1 MTKHLLA
8 FILATLSG
16 LAAFNQTSILITSTE
31 VDNIMKGTYT
41 PSTYQASTVIN
52 NPNTISSELLS
63 RISPDSMKAYL
74 FALKSFQNRN
84 SASDTV
90 STTRG
95 IGAARR
101 WAYNKFLQ
109 YSAANENRLR
119 PAYLQF
125 DIGSGS
131 MCGVT
136 RHRNVIAALP
146 GTQTVDKSVILIQA
160 HFDSRCE
167 GGCDITCNAFGIE
180 DNATGTALVLELARV
195 MSKYSF
201 RNTIVFSLNTG
212 EEQGKYGAEAMA
224 RYFNNNSLKLKAT
237 NNNDVSGGTFCGFT
251 SSAPSCPSYGHIDS
265 IGLRIF
271 SFGGFNSQHK
281 QWARYIK
288 LQYKEQLLAQVPVA
302 ADIRIMTAEDRTG
315 RGGDHQPFRPY
326 GFTAVR
332 FTAANENGDASNG
345 GGYVDR
351 QHSTRDS
358 LGKDFNSDGIEDSL
372 YVSVTYLARNALV
385 NGNSMAMAALS
396 PDTITVLASV
406 VTSNKVRVQFS
417 GAASPGYRIAVRS
430 ATNDW
435 DSVFTIVGKT
445 IDTLDVPYGS
455 NSTFFI
461 SAAAMNASGVE
472 SLFSSEYSLTLQLV
486 TLALKERTVNR
497 ERAPDIHGIKLLQN
511 QPNPFDENTR
521 ITIMSGTDIFADRTW
536 IVIRNMEGRVVKK
549 FKVQLKKGVNEIT
562 YNHGFNATGTFIY
575 SLVIDGMPLETKKMV
590 FTAPSK

>member
-8 FILATLSG
+8 FLLVSLSG
-16 LAAFNQTSILITSTE
+16 LAAFSQTSILVTSTE
-31 VDNIMKGTYT
+31 VDNILKGIYT

-52 NPNTISSELLS
+52 DPNTISSELLS
-63 RISPDSMKAYL
+63 RISPDSLKAYL

-84 SASDTV
+84 AASDTN

-109 YSAANENRLR
+109 FSAANEGRLK

-125 DIGSGS
+125 DIGASS
-131 MCGVT
+131 ICGVT
-136 RHRNVIAALP
+136 RHRNIIAVLP
-146 GTQTVDKSVILIQA
+146 GTQTTDKSVVLVQGHI
-160 HFDSRCE
+160 DSRCE
-167 GGCDITCNAFGIE
+167 GGCDILCNAFGIE

-201 RNTIVFSLNTG
+201 RNTIVFSLNTA
-212 EEQGKYGAEAMA
+212 EEQGKYGGEAMA
-224 RYFNNNSLKLKAT
+224 RYFNNNSLKIKAS
-237 NNNDVSGGTFCGFT
+237 NNNDVSGGTFCGYT

-271 SFGGFNSQHK
+271 SFGGFNSPHK

-288 LQYKEQLLAQVPVA
+288 LQYKEQLLSQVPVA
-302 ADIRIMTAEDRTG
+302 TDIRIMTAEDRTG

-332 FTAANENGDASNG
+332 FTAANENGNASTG

-358 LGKDFNSDGIEDSL
+358 LGRDFDSDGVEDSL
-372 YVSVTYLARNALV
+372 YVSVHYLARNTLI

-406 VTSNKVRVQFS
+406 VTNNKVRVQFS
-417 GAASPGYRIAVRS
+417 GAASPAYRVAVRS

-435 DSVFTIVGKT
+435 DSVFTVVGKT
-445 IDTLDVPYGS
+445 VDTINVPYGS
-455 NSTFFI
+455 YSTFFL
-461 SAAAMNASGVE
+461 SASAMNSSNVE
-472 SLFSSEYSLTLQLV
+472 SLFSSEYTMNLSLV
-486 TLALKERTVNR
+486 TLALKDRTVNR
-497 ERAPDIHGIKLLQN
+497 ERAPDVHGIKLLQN

-521 ITIMSGTDIFADRTW
+521 ITVMSGTDMFADRTW
-536 IVIRNMEGRVVKK
+536 IIIRNLNGTVVKK
-549 FKVQLKKGVNEIT
+549 FKVKLKKGINEVT
-562 YNHGFNATGTFIY
+562 YNHGFGETGTCIY
-575 SLVIDGMPLETKKMV
+575 SLVIDGMPLETRKMV
-590 FTAPSK
+590 FTKP